1 MKCTTSLLILLFLTV
16 TMISSCH
23 RGGSFDLLN
32 QADTL
37 LDTRPDSSFTLLKS
51 LDSKSLSE
59 EDNARYCLL
68 MSTAM
73 IKNSVPITSDS
84 LINISLK
91 FYNKHGDSINKAET
105 HFYAGRINQEM
116 KNIQEAINYYLKAAD
131 LSATSKENKL
141 RYLIYYYLGE
151 LYFNQNLYDLAIKT
165 QKKALFISKLL
176 NNKTYQTYSLRQ
188 IAASYSGKADNSLS
202 LKYYNMALN
211 TLPKSDLT
219 TLITLFTEIGG
230 IYSQIGD
237 YKKAIQFADSAID
250 LKPVEVEKYYS
261 YIVKGHTFL
270 KMGRSDSAIYYY
282 NITTKSPNIY
292 TVTSSY
298 FGLANALKAN
308 GNYKDAFEAMLLYSR
323 YRDTIDSQ
331 TKSTAIIEMEN
342 IYQHG
347 KSKEQIQQLILDKK
361 EQTIRFYHWGLLTFA
376 LIIMSSGSFF
386 IYRNN
391 EKKRLLDKSRKLLE
405 QENRLI
411 MMREKDCRLREDF
424 FRKLNNINKI
434 PSLISLDEKGEKNKK
449 QEAEATTKI
458 SLTDREWEELIR
470 NIDVAYD
477 HFSERLKKAYPNLNN
492 QEIRLCCLVKIKV
505 ARNDLANIFCITP
518 QSIKT
523 TKYRIKR
530 DKMGI
535 NDREISLDNFLDNF

>member
-1 MKCTTSLLILLFLTV
+1 
-16 TMISSCH
+16 MIPSCH
-23 RGGSFDLLN
+23 RGGPFDLLN

-51 LDSKSLSE
+51 LDSKSLSD

-68 MSTAM
+68 MSAAM
-73 IKNSVPITSDS
+73 IKNSIPITSDS

-105 HFYAGRINQEM
+105 YFYAGRVSQEM
-116 KNIQEAINYYLKAAD
+116 RDEKEAANYFLKAAD
-131 LSATSKENKL
+131 YSEISKENKL
-141 RYLIYYYLGE
+141 KYLIYFYLGD
-151 LYFNQNLYDLAIKT
+151 LYFNQNLYDSSIKM
-165 QKKALFISKLL
+165 QKKALQISKLL
-176 NNKTYQTYSLRQ
+176 NDSSYITHALRSCALSYAGKKNMKMSLNYYNKALRYNKDTAMRIALFNEIGERYNNIGNCTLAIWYVNKAIELKPSTQSLFYCDIIKGNSYFILHKTDSAKYYYNKVLFSSNIYTRADSYYSLAK
-188 IAASYSGKADNSLS
+188 IAA
-202 LKYYNMALN
+202 
-211 TLPKSDLT
+211 
-219 TLITLFTEIGG
+219 IE
-230 IYSQIGD
+230 GD
-237 YKKAIQFADSAID
+237 YKHAFELMQ
-250 LKPVEVEKYYS
+250 V
-261 YIVKGHTFL
+261 
-270 KMGRSDSAIYYY
+270 Y
-282 NITTKSPNIY
+282 N
-292 TVTSSY
+292 
-298 FGLANALKAN
+298 
-308 GNYKDAFEAMLLYSR
+308 NYK
-323 YRDTIDSQ
+323 DTIDSQ
-331 TKSTAIIEMEN
+331 TKSAAIIEMEN

-411 MMREKDCRLREDF
+411 MMRERDCRLREEF

-434 PSLISLDEKGEKNKK
+434 PSLIFLDEKGEKNKK

>member
-1 MKCTTSLLILLFLTV
+1 MKCTTLLLILLFLTV
-16 TMISSCH
+16 AVIPSCH
-23 RGGSFDLLN
+23 RGGPFDLLN

-51 LDSKSLSE
+51 LDSKSLSD

-68 MSTAM
+68 MSAAM
-73 IKNSVPITSDS
+73 IKNSIPITSDS

-105 HFYAGRINQEM
+105 YFYAGRVSQEM
-116 KNIQEAINYYLKAAD
+116 RDEKEAANYFLKAAD
-131 LSATSKENKL
+131 YSEISKENKL
-141 RYLIYYYLGE
+141 KYLIYFYLGD
-151 LYFNQNLYDLAIKT
+151 LYFNQNLYDSSIKM
-165 QKKALFISKLL
+165 QKKALQISKLL
-176 NNKTYQTYSLRQ
+176 NDSSYITHALRSCALSYAGKKNMKMSLNYYNKALRYNKDTAMRIALFNEIGERYNNIGNCTLAIWYVNKAIELKPSTQSLFYCDIIKGNSYFILHKTDSAKYYYNKVLFSSNIYTRADSYYSLAK
-188 IAASYSGKADNSLS
+188 IAA
-202 LKYYNMALN
+202 
-211 TLPKSDLT
+211 
-219 TLITLFTEIGG
+219 IE
-230 IYSQIGD
+230 GD
-237 YKKAIQFADSAID
+237 YKHAFELMQ
-250 LKPVEVEKYYS
+250 V
-261 YIVKGHTFL
+261 
-270 KMGRSDSAIYYY
+270 Y
-282 NITTKSPNIY
+282 N
-292 TVTSSY
+292 
-298 FGLANALKAN
+298 
-308 GNYKDAFEAMLLYSR
+308 NYK
-323 YRDTIDSQ
+323 DTIDSQ
-331 TKSTAIIEMEN
+331 TKSAAIIEMEN

-411 MMREKDCRLREDF
+411 MMRERDCRLREEF

-434 PSLISLDEKGEKNKK
+434 PSLIFLDEKGEKNKK

>member
-1 MKCTTSLLILLFLTV
+1 MKCTTSLLVLLFLTV
-16 TMISSCH
+16 IVTSSSCH
-23 RGGSFDLLN
+23 RDGSFDLLN
-32 QADTL
+32 RADTL
-37 LDTRPDSSFTLLKS
+37 LDTRPDSSLGLLKS
-51 LDSKSLSE
+51 LDSKSLSDK
-59 EDNARYCLL
+59 DNARYCLL
-68 MSTAM
+68 MSAAM
-73 IKNSVPITSDS
+73 IKNSLPVTSDS

-91 FYNKHGDSINKAET
+91 FYDSHGDSINKAEAY
-105 HFYAGRINQEM
+105 FYAGRINQEM
-116 KNIQEAINYYLKAAD
+116 RNDKEAINYLLKAAD
-131 LSATSKENKL
+131 YGSASKEYKL
-141 RYLIYYYLGE
+141 RYMIYYYLGD
-151 LYFNQNLYDLAIKT
+151 LYFDQNLYDSAIKMH
-165 QKKALFISKLL
+165 KKALYFSKLL
-176 NNKTYQTYSLRQ
+176 NNNSYIAFALRSC
-188 IAASYSGKADNSLS
+188 ALSYAGKKRPKLALD
-202 LKYYNMALN
+202 YYYKALN
-211 TLPKSDLT
+211 LGPDTAVR
-219 TLITLFTEIGG
+219 ITLFNEIGER
-230 IYSQIGD
+230 YNSIGNSNLAIM
-237 YKKAIQFADSAID
+237 YVNKAIRLKPSPQSLFYCHIIKGNAYFNMQKYDSAKYYYNKTIFSPNLYTRAMSYHKLAEIAKIKGAYKNAID
-250 LKPVEVEKYYS
+250 LMMLYDE
-261 YIVKGHTFL
+261 L
-270 KMGRSDSAIYYY
+270 RDSI
-282 NITTKSPNIY
+282 
-292 TVTSSY
+292 
-298 FGLANALKAN
+298 
-308 GNYKDAFEAMLLYSR
+308 E
-323 YRDTIDSQ
+323 SQ
-331 TKSTAIIEMEN
+331 TKSAAIIEMEN

-386 IYRNN
+386 VYRNN

-411 MMREKDCRLREDF
+411 MMRERDCRLREDF

-449 QEAEATTKI
+449 QEVEATTKI

-518 QSIKT
+518 QSVKT

-535 NDREISLDNFLDNF
+535 SDREISLDNFLENF